1 MAVDPQFAY
10 NLAEQLT
17 TIPDCP
23 RSEASTKTLAMD
35 LIRLCR
41 DDREAH
47 NLVNAMRDE
56 WITWKG
62 TAGLIEVLQGLRRG
76 PGAVPLER
84 RVVDLGPKPV
94 VNCAACQ
101 DWGYVWRAG
110 VNVYCS
116 CAQGARL
123 EAEDPGLLDTL
134 NRKGSF
140 KGMPALQ
147 AVPAPRPITEADLEQ
162 AFLQRK
168 KDTEGMITRARAVL
182 ADETRSSNEKELAR
196 ETLRMLGAEE

>member
-1 MAVDPQFAY
+1 MAVSFKHAHM
-10 NLAEQLT
+10 LAEEIT
-17 TIPDCP
+17 TIPDSP
-23 RSEASTKTLAMD
+23 RAAGAVEAIAKD
-35 LIRLCR
+35 LFRLCR
-41 DDREAH
+41 DDDEAQKLVDTAREQ
-47 NLVNAMRDE
+47 

-62 TAGLIEVLQGLRRG
+62 TAGLIEVLQGMRRG

-84 RVVDLGPKPV
+84 RVIDLGPKPV

-162 AFLQRK
+162 AFLQRQ
-168 KDTEGMITRARAVL
+168 KDTEGMISRAKAVL
-182 ADETRSSNEKELAR
+182 ADDARSSNEKELAR
-196 ETLRMLGAEE
+196 ETLRMFGVEE